1 MTFNEEFITVD
12 KVVAGA
18 DADALSILIMYKF
31 RFFPIF
37 LPYFQFLC
45 KLDNLTM

>member
-18 DADALSILIMYKF
+18 DADFS
-31 RFFPIF
+31 RFSYHISSF
-37 LPYFQFLC
+37 YA
-45 KLDNLTM
+45 N